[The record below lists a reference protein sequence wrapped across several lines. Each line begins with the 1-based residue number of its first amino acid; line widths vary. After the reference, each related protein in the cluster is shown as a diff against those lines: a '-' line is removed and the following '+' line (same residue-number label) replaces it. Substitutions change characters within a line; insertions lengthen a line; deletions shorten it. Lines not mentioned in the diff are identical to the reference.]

1 MTLAT
6 LTLLLPL
13 ASANP
18 HKWNIAATPGCN
30 SCPPTARGPMMP
42 AMNLGY
48 PPFPQPC
55 PPSAPPAPV
64 LFTKVI
70 VPAGVAVTTHP
81 GTGQG
86 KTFTGNNDFGFR
98 PGYRYRLQLSNIPGR
113 PGTSLY
119 PVVEVYGSL
128 VPRNGLNYWEF
139 PAPVAFSETDLARA
153 AAGDHVVKIVY
164 LEDPKKAIPAAATPD
179 KPIELNEDTTEFAL
193 KTARENGRVVA
204 IVTLGDRTP
213 DPAELNALAV
223 ANTILHPGEMT
234 LAAPAGMPHFGWDA
248 VALFDPVIGP
258 KPPVEEC
265 LTDGGDKGDR
275 LGLNVVGRL
284 AGLNPTDV
292 GVEYSVNG
300 RRKVATSNEVCVCSP
315 RFVVRKAAVAANGLT
330 ANRVIDAASQSVG
343 RLGMQ
348 TKLHAA
354 GADQNHK
361 AAEAEAKNRP
371 MIQVGNT
378 GTHVFVGLSRAVA
391 VFVLRG
397 THEVSSSIGPDERTS
412 TPNRLVVTKSV
423 EPKHAV
429 QQGDVVTFTIRYEN
443 RTDSPITDLV
453 VSDSLSGRLEFVPG
467 SAATDRTSNV
477 TTTPNEAGSVTVRFE
492 LPGTLAPGETG
503 TVTFKA
509 KVR

>member
-1 MTLAT
+1 
-6 LTLLLPL
+6 
-13 ASANP
+13 
-18 HKWNIAATPGCN
+18 
-30 SCPPTARGPMMP
+30 
-42 AMNLGY
+42 
-48 PPFPQPC
+48 
-55 PPSAPPAPV
+55 V

-70 VPAGVAVTTHP
+70 VPAGVTVTTHP

-98 PGYRYRLQLSNIPGR
+98 PGYRYRLQLSNLPGK
-113 PGTSLY
+113 PGASLF

-128 VPRNGLNYWEF
+128 VPRPGLNYWEF

-153 AAGDHVVKIVY
+153 AAGDHIIKIVY
-164 LEDPKKAIPAAATPD
+164 LEDPKKAIPTAAAPD
-179 KPIELNEDTTEFAL
+179 KPIELNEDTTELAI

-204 IVTLGDRTP
+204 VVTLGDRTP
-213 DPAELNALAV
+213 DAAELNALAV
-223 ANTILHPGEMT
+223 GNTILHPGEQA
-234 LAAPAGMPHFGWDA
+234 LAAPAGMPHFGWDGI
-248 VALFDPVIGP
+248 ALFDPVIGP

-275 LGLNVVGRL
+275 LGLNAMGRI

-300 RRKVATSNEVCVCSP
+300 KRKVTTSNEVCVCSP

-330 ANRVIDAASQSVG
+330 ANKVIDGASQTVG
-343 RLGMQ
+343 RQKREGERSRRQ
-348 TKLHAA
+348 EPAHDPGGQHRHACLRRA
-354 GADQNHK
+354 HEGRRRVRPPRHARGRLLARPGRADQHEPLHRDEVRGP
-361 AAEAEAKNRP
+361 EARRA
-371 MIQVGNT
+371 T
-378 GTHVFVGLSRAVA
+378 GRRRHLHDP
-391 VFVLRG
+391 LREP
-397 THEVSSSIGPDERTS
+397 HERTGHG
-412 TPNRLVVTKSV
+412 P
-423 EPKHAV
+423 
-429 QQGDVVTFTIRYEN
+429 
-443 RTDSPITDLV
+443 
-453 VSDSLSGRLEFVPG
+453 GRERQPQRPPGVVPG